1 MIFRTSIYLTFL
13 SFENLVTLQNMF
25 TFYCFSKRSKS
36 QEFGWADEFECEI
49 VKSLI
54 SKEAKNITPT
64 MKEKNCYDLMVI
76 FMPGGQSNCTTKR
89 HLLRICDCDAQS
101 AIPYVNHPLELN
113 GFLNNHQ
120 PIYSDYRKSLF
131 VQQFFL
137 FYYSEVAWLLR
148 ITFR

>member
-1 MIFRTSIYLTFL
+1 MWAL
-13 SFENLVTLQNMF
+13 
-25 TFYCFSKRSKS
+25 
-36 QEFGWADEFECEI
+36 EFGHPVKHVYVLLFFKKVQKSRIRVSRWIWVWNCEI
-49 VKSLI
+49 FD

-137 FYYSEVAWLLR
+137 FYYSEVAWILR